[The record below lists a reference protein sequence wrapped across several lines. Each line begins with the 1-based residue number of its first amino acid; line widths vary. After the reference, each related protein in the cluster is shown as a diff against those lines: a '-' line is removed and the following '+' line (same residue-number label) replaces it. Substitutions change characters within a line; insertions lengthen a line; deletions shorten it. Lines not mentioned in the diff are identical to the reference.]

1 MESLKA
7 SLAADGSLDE
17 DSSETKIDKKSK
29 ETKKDDN

>member
-1 MESLKA
+1 MESLAA

-17 DSSETKIDKKSK
+17 DNSETKTDKKSK